1 MDRVWDLFHPSQ
13 AGLFNA
19 LDELSNHQVANEIDI
34 PQLVVVGDQSSGKSS
49 VLEAIIREKFPV
61 AEGLCTRFPTKLI
74 YRRSDTK
81 RCRVRIEPG
90 RSRTDDERRALQQ
103 FSASEFDDDDLQL
116 DVLVR
121 NAAIKLGVNLNAAAL
136 VNRPGTKDFSDD
148 VLVIEKHGPEL
159 PLVTLVDL
167 PGLFV
172 SQTTEQGEEGKET
185 VARMVKEYIGS
196 RRSITMLV
204 INARIPYA
212 NQGAPSVVQEI
223 LGQDPGLANR
233 LVGVITNPDHPGVD
247 TDDITKLLRGTLS
260 QLHPKGGWHVVRN
273 DNKHERKGRSR
284 IDERDIREA
293 DFFGKDAFWQSVP
306 AEQKGIKALL
316 AALRRML
323 QAHIRAELPG
333 IIREVWSKA
342 AIIES
347 RLDDIS
353 RSRATEEDRREYL
366 SVIAEKFEHLTRE
379 AADGTYRDIECI
391 KSHDVGAACSGCT
404 GFFSGFNDN
413 PPEGQDKRLRSNV
426 RMLGRAFAASMRQY
440 GKTETV
446 MGDSGTA
453 EGIDLSPDKMPAAQI
468 YMVDAFPYQD
478 IISKYYSYPS
488 PEYVSRKDHERMV
501 AENIERWRGLEPNED
516 ASPTVCWG
524 LLEYQSKLWPKIAE
538 NHLCAVWELTNTFI
552 EKALVASCPDEEVLL
567 LLREHLID
575 DVLADLRASSKRTLR
590 DLLKCR
596 RRGNTGFYDG
606 FADILPSLRR
616 TGTQPAR
623 QASNHAQHT
632 ESEASDDLVK
642 DICDAVGSLP
652 VPFADLGGALLNGT
666 IEGPALGKIS
676 SILWQFLRL
685 DSGSGDAKVLHQ
697 NMSTGSSTGPAPA
710 TVAPARV
717 IDQEE
722 AYYEICMASFIG
734 YVNTLVVGGRI
745 LDELPTAVFSQRI
758 VRRADKAKINI
769 IAGEKEDDTKRREED
784 QRGLESL
791 QRILKTLQGHERRQ
805 VPQES
810 PTEEA
815 TPDTDSE
822 REARSNSILSEFS
835 SHFSL

>member
-1 MDRVWDLFHPSQ
+1 MDRVWDLFHPTQ

-19 LDELSNHQVANEIDI
+19 LDELSNHKVANEIDI

-103 FSASEFDDDDLQL
+103 FSAAEFDDDDLQL

-121 NAAIKLGVNLNAAAL
+121 NAAIKLGVNLNASSAL
-136 VNRPGTKDFSDD
+136 ATRPGARDFSDD

-196 RRSITMLV
+196 RRSITILV

-223 LGQDPGLANR
+223 LGEDPGLASR

-247 TDDITKLLRGTLS
+247 TDDITKLLKGTLS

-273 DNKHERKGRSR
+273 DNKYERKGRLR
-284 IDERDIREA
+284 IEERDVREA
-293 DFFGKDAFWQSVP
+293 EFFGKDDFWQTVP

-316 AALRRML
+316 VALRRML

-342 AIIES
+342 AIIEG

-353 RSRATEEDRREYL
+353 RSRATVEDRREYL

-379 AADGTYRDIECI
+379 AADGTYRDVECI
-391 KSHDVGAACSGCT
+391 KPHDVGAACSGCT
-404 GFFSGFNDN
+404 GFFSGFGDN

-446 MGDSGTA
+446 MDDAGAS
-453 EGIDLSPDKMPAAQI
+453 EGIDLSPDKTPAAQI

-478 IISKYYSYPS
+478 IINKYYSYPN

-501 AENIERWRGLEPNED
+501 AENIERWRGLEPNEE

-538 NHLCAVWELTNTFI
+538 NHLCAVWEVTNTFI
-552 EKALVASCPDEEVLL
+552 EKALAASCPDEEVLL

-575 DVLADLRASSKRTLR
+575 DVLADLRASSKKTLR

-606 FADILPSLRR
+606 FADILASLRR
-616 TGTQPAR
+616 AKTQSIR
-623 QASNHAQHT
+623 QANHRAQNT
-632 ESEASDDLVK
+632 DSAPSDDLVK
-642 DICDAVGSLP
+642 GICDAVGSLP
-652 VPFADLGGALLNGT
+652 VPFADLGGALLDGT
-666 IEGPALGKIS
+666 IQGPALGKIS

-685 DSGSGDAKVLHQ
+685 DAGSGNADVLHQ
-697 NMSTGSSTGPAPA
+697 NIVDPSTGPAAPV
-710 TVAPARV
+710 TLAPARV

-784 QRGLESL
+784 QRGLVSL
-791 QRILKTLQGHERRQ
+791 QRILKTLQGYERRQ
-805 VPQES
+805 VPEGS
-810 PTEEA
+810 RPEEPTA
-815 TPDTDSE
+815 DTDSGLE
-822 REARSNSILSEFS
+822 VRSNSILTDF